1 MQLNQDTQVSWWQ
14 KTLVKNF
21 TSWATLTAL
30 VVVILFG
37 WTLIWPKYQEWRSMT
52 RAQDLQ
58 GQLRQERVK
67 VDNLKQQVAAWNRIK
82 NQTSSDLQ
90 AILPSTIDIPN
101 LLVQLEA
108 VAAQSGFRFLGVSI
122 SETGAAVKRRGAG
135 TSVSEAGVRPIK
147 ITLSLEGRS
156 YNNFKALLE
165 NIRSSWRLLEV
176 NSFSF
181 SAGQISYS
189 LDLTSYYYP
198 R

>member
-67 VDNLKQQVAAWNRIK
+67 VDNLKQQVAAWNSIK

-165 NIRSSWRLLEV
+165 NIRSSWR
-176 NSFSF
+176 
-181 SAGQISYS
+181 
-189 LDLTSYYYP
+189 
-198 R
+198 